1 MLGTFII
8 LLILVLVTVFAAIL
22 IAHIWRKEKQKHP
35 LNEQKGFWAK
45 MKTFFRHY

>member
-8 LLILVLVTVFAAIL
+8 LLILVLVTVFATIL

-35 LNEQKGFWAK
+35 LTEQKGFWAK
-45 MKTFFRHY
+45 VKAFLRYY